1 LKSKFLLISCST
13 RHSKTPPFI
22 INSTNNTSTFK
33 IERKCI
39 IFRELKNDGQSKV
52 IVTQTYFIS
61 HHPWWHALHN
71 PWPNSCH
78 SHHLL
83 SNHFHFLYT
92 PIHAHTHPSI
102 SSFYL

>member
-52 IVTQTYFIS
+52 IVTQTS
-61 HHPWWHALHN
+61 
-71 PWPNSCH
+71 
-78 SHHLL
+78 
-83 SNHFHFLYT
+83 
-92 PIHAHTHPSI
+92 SI
-102 SSFYL
+102 SQLSKETGKTPFHISPTLMARTPQPLTK